1 MVGLYLGYSIYSPM
15 LLGVFDTPYM
25 VSDFLKEREAVVN
38 SLPVKPRTA
47 TYVIESARCTLDPPA
62 VEYVGSVNVKDK
74 VKRSDGSDDIKE
86 YRYFFKEL
94 TINELFKEFNTKD
107 MDTLYTVYYSYRLC
121 DKNIFKKMVAEN
133 NVFTSIGLAQEFMQ
147 KCVKDYAAEFEKFK
161 NATVLGWEVEK
172 IDNPNI
178 YGYVMHPKD
187 STVVATHIPFIELRV
202 VPVPYNCNF
211 ADKK

>member
-107 MDTLYTVYYSYRLC
+107 MDTLYTKTWIHCTQFIILT
-121 DKNIFKKMVAEN
+121 A
-133 NVFTSIGLAQEFMQ
+133 
-147 KCVKDYAAEFEKFK
+147 CVIRISSRKWLRK
-161 NATVLGWEVEK
+161 TTCLLQS
-172 IDNPNI
+172 
-178 YGYVMHPKD
+178 D
-187 STVVATHIPFIELRV
+187 SPRSSCRSALRIMLL
-202 VPVPYNCNF
+202 NLRSSRTLRF
-211 ADKK
+211 SGGKSRR